1 MYCSMKLKRLM
12 TCLMLL
18 AVLASGRAQ
27 NTVKPNVKAPNG
39 FEVNSFGGNL
49 YHQRTDMKMPSQGPD
64 MEIVFSFNNTRR
76 SRDWGMGPGWT
87 FTFNM
92 AYTADSSGSIYIE
105 KVDGR
110 RDYYR
115 KVGNNY
121 TPPPGV
127 FDELTQY
134 QPGKYQLKTKEN
146 TRYLFDN
153 ATHKKLTQVSD
164 RNNNSIILSYADSLP
179 VQITD
184 AASRSYAL
192 NWQAGRLA
200 SIHNNC
206 ASPVR
211 KVSFVYDTA
220 GNPIT
225 VINPAG
231 DSVKYYYD
239 RNNRIVAFSDA
250 NGYNMS
256 MVYNANGSVEKIIS
270 CVTTQLFTYS
280 PSLRKT
286 FVTELV
292 QGQRQITTYSYDTSG
307 RVMHK
312 EGNCCGY
319 NMAYQY
325 DAANNITQQ
334 TNGNNQAVKYQYD
347 ARGNIIKETDAL
359 GNSTSYTWHP
369 LWNKITAVTDRRGNT
384 TQYEYDAAGNNTKI
398 IRPLGITE
406 LFTYDTKGNLLSQTD
421 GNNNTTSYTYNP
433 FGQLLKTTDALGG
446 ITENIYDG
454 CGNLA
459 QVKDARNN
467 SVLYEYDAL
476 NRPVKTTNAL
486 GQATVYTYDAEG
498 NIKTMKDALGRVT
511 SYGYDGLGRRVSTT
525 SPMGNTTSV
534 EYDERGNR
542 VKLTDARGNST
553 QYTYNSRNQ
562 PLTETDATGNTK
574 AYEYDAAGNLLSETD
589 KKGNATRY
597 QYDALNR
604 LVKTTNADGAS
615 MSIVYDAEGNRIAAT
630 DYNGNTSYMEY
641 DALNRPVKTTD
652 PFNKTT
658 INTYDNNGNVTA
670 QKDKNNNTW
679 LTQYDKLNREIKITD
694 PLGAVTETVYDANG
708 NRSSMKNP
716 LGHITS
722 YTYDVLDRQ
731 LTETNPLNETT
742 TYTYDSV
749 GNVKTVASPNGN
761 TVSNVYD
768 ADNRLVAV
776 ADAIGPVSSYTYD
789 ANGNRVTEKDANSNT
804 ITYQYDALNRVT
816 LIKDAMGFDA
826 KREYDANG
834 NTLAEIDRNGNAK
847 RYVYDKLNRRNKE
860 TNALGHSTRFE
871 YDANGNRTRI
881 VDAKGNITSYA
892 FDALSRLTRETY
904 ADGTNKTFT
913 YDANGNR
920 KTRKDN
926 NGITTTYTYDA
937 SNRLIQRSYPGGL
950 NETFSYDLAGR
961 RLTANNANATI
972 TFTYDN
978 IGRMLSETLNGK
990 TTGYAYNTAA
1000 RTRIL
1005 TYPVGRVIT
1014 EQRDQ
1019 RERLIGI
1026 TEGGNTIAGFI
1037 YDGADRLTKKTLG
1050 NGYNQNYVYDANNR
1064 VTLLDC
1070 QPNNVIDFRYS
1081 YDKEGNRLTALKNH
1095 RPTHSEKYVY
1105 DSIYQLTGFYN
1116 GRLTGD
1122 VLSDTTSR
1130 NTYSYDAL
1138 HNRTMSVEDSIART
1152 YVADNMNAYD
1162 TVKTNG
1168 VAVNYSYDANGNML
1182 SDGGNVYQY
1191 DFENRLT
1198 KLNNSVQYL
1207 YNSLGKKVS
1216 TVQSGNW
1223 NNHFYA
1229 GNGIIEER
1237 SGTDLVQKSLT
1248 YGTWVDDLLSYNS
1261 GSNNYFMINNTQ
1273 GSVSAV
1279 ANGNALKE
1287 RYEYSIFGKAEYYD
1301 ATFQTLSASGID
1313 NAIGFHGRYLL
1324 NSNLYDFR
1332 SRVYDN
1338 RFGRFSQR
1346 DPVGYIN
1353 GYNLSNAYFIP
1364 NKSDPFGLF
1373 NLPSLNIG
1381 GLSGSIRIPIKRIPT
1396 FIPGLGLKADFFAEG
1411 SVFTCCNNRKEED
1424 WGEIAFILSGGVEF
1438 GGDFS
1443 NTVKVKNPRGSRCR
1457 NSTNGQFMKCPSTE
1471 NEYQPGLAEGQQSNC
1486 QSGCTGYIKVI
1497 LEASLFGVIKK
1508 TLNYWIYS
1516 SDGRKGWEIE
1526 SEESSFWE
1534 SLLNI
1539 EAEVYVDLL
1548 FEGEIRC
1555 KARSGTSILKLL
1567 K

>member
-1 MYCSMKLKRLM
+1 MDWKIKTKRIFS
-12 TCLMLL
+12 CLMLL
-18 AVLASGRAQ
+18 VVLASGRAQ

-39 FEVNSFGGNL
+39 FEVNSFSGNL

-92 AYTADSSGSIYIE
+92 AYTTDSSGSIYIE
-105 KVDGR
+105 KADGR

-134 QPGKYQLKTKEN
+134 QPGRYQLKTKDN

-153 ATHKKLTQVSD
+153 ATHKKLTQIND
-164 RNNNSIILSYADSLP
+164 RNNNSIVLTYTDSLP

-184 AASRSYAL
+184 AASRSYSL

-200 SIHNNC
+200 SIQNNC

-325 DAANNITQQ
+325 DAANNITKQ

-347 ARGNIIKETDAL
+347 VKGNIIKETDAL

-369 LWNKITAVTDRRGNT
+369 IWNKMTAVTDRRGNT

-406 LFTYDTKGNLLSQTD
+406 LFAYDAKGNLLSQTD

-446 ITENIYDG
+446 VTENIYDG

-476 NRPVKTTNAL
+476 NRLVKTTNAL

-498 NIKTMKDALGRVT
+498 NMKTMKDALGRVT

-553 QYTYNSRNQ
+553 QYIYNSRNQ
-562 PLTETDATGNTK
+562 PLTETDAMGNTK

-589 KKGNATRY
+589 KKGNTTRY

-604 LVKTTNADGAS
+604 LVKTTNADGAT
-615 MSIVYDAEGNRIAAT
+615 MSVVYDAEGNRIAAT

-641 DALNRPVKTTD
+641 DALNRPIKTTD

-658 INTYDNNGNVTA
+658 VNTYDNNGNVTA
-670 QKDKNNNTW
+670 QKDKSNNTW

-708 NRSSMKNP
+708 NRSSMKNQ

-776 ADAIGPVSSYTYD
+776 TDAIGPVSSYTYD
-789 ANGNRVTEKDANSNT
+789 ANGNRVTEKDANNHT
-804 ITYQYDALNRVT
+804 ITYQYDALNRVVM
-816 LIKDAMGFDA
+816 IKDAMGFDA

-834 NTLAEIDRNGNAK
+834 NTLADIDRNGNAK
-847 RYVYDKLNRRNKE
+847 RYEYDRLNRRNKE
-860 TNALGHSTRFE
+860 TNALGNSTRFE

-881 VDAKGNITSYA
+881 VDAKGNMTSYA
-892 FDALSRLTRETY
+892 FDALNRLTRETY
-904 ADGTNKTFT
+904 ADGTNKAFS

-926 NGITTTYTYDA
+926 NGAITTYTYDA
-937 SNRLIQRSYPGGL
+937 INRMIKRSYPGGL
-950 NETFSYDLAGR
+950 DETFSFDLAGR

-972 TFTYDN
+972 SFTYDN
-978 IGRMLSETLNGK
+978 MGRMLSETLNGK

-1005 TYPVGRVIT
+1005 TYPGGRVIT

-1019 RERLIGI
+1019 RERLTGI
-1026 TEGGNTIAGFI
+1026 TEGGNSIAGFI

-1050 NGYNQNYVYDANNR
+1050 NGFSQNYVYDANNR

-1070 QPNNVIDFRYS
+1070 QPNNVIDFRYT

-1095 RPTHSEKYVY
+1095 RATHSEKYLY
-1105 DSIYQLTGFYN
+1105 DNIYQLTGFYN

-1122 VLSDTTSR
+1122 MLNDTTSK
-1130 NTYSYDAL
+1130 NTYTYDAL
-1138 HNRTMSVEDSIART
+1138 HNRITSVEDSITRT

-1182 SDGGNVYQY
+1182 SDSTYLYQY
-1191 DFENRLT
+1191 DNENRL
-1198 KLNNSVQYL
+1198 KAIIGIAQYMHDAI
-1207 YNSLGKKVS
+1207 GRKIKKITNDTNIINYYYSNQV
-1216 TVQSGNW
+1216 
-1223 NNHFYA
+1223 
-1229 GNGIIEER
+1229 IEER
-1237 SGTDLVQKSLT
+1237 NAADVIQKNFM
-1248 YGTWVDDLLSYNS
+1248 YGLNLDDLLSYKS
-1261 GSNNYFMINNTQ
+1261 GGVSYYIFSNMQ
-1273 GSVSAV
+1273 GSVQGTFAENILSD
-1279 ANGNALKE
+1279 
-1287 RYEYSIFGKAEYYD
+1287 RYDYSGYGETKYYD
-1301 ATFQTLSASGID
+1301 ANFQTVNGDFIYNVATFQ
-1313 NAIGFHGRYLL
+1313 GRYLL
-1324 NSNLYDFR
+1324 NTNLFDFR
-1332 SRVYDN
+1332 ARCYQN
-1338 RFGRFSQR
+1338 RIGRFSQR
-1346 DPVGYIN
+1346 DPVEFLDGL
-1353 GYNLSNAYFIP
+1353 NLYAAYFIP
-1364 NKSDPFGLF
+1364 NKTDPTGLYISKSFCDKYANSSFGYYHNMYNKSF
-1373 NLPSLNIG
+1373 
-1381 GLSGSIRIPIKRIPT
+1381 
-1396 FIPGLGLKADFFAEG
+1396 
-1411 SVFTCCNNRKEED
+1411 
-1424 WGEIAFILSGGVEF
+1424 
-1438 GGDFS
+1438 
-1443 NTVKVKNPRGSRCR
+1443 
-1457 NSTNGQFMKCPSTE
+1457 TE
-1471 NEYQPGLAEGQQSNC
+1471 NGCPFPSITCDCCSEY
-1486 QSGCTGYIKVI
+1486 K
-1497 LEASLFGVIKK
+1497 
-1508 TLNYWIYS
+1508 
-1516 SDGRKGWEIE
+1516 DGRAGYYNG
-1526 SEESSFWE
+1526 
-1534 SLLNI
+1534 NI
-1539 EAEVYVDLL
+1539 VLCYKSISNELHLRGVVGHEMNHAVD
-1548 FEGEIRC
+1548 FCNGFDRKNCIHIACSEIRSYSVEYSVYGITGENHKRLVSLMAAKSLATNPKC
-1555 KARSGTSILKLL
+1555 AKNSATIVNSVLNSCYVPN
-1567 K
+1567 